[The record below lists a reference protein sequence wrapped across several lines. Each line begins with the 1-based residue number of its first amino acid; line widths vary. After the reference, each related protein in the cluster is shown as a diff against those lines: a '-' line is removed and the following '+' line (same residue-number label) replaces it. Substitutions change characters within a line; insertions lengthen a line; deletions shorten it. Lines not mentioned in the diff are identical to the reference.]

1 MLPHAELIEFFPL
14 IIRITVWFDIKIG
27 MHGKKSSKSIDHIL
41 RQREAKKGKM
51 LPAAG
56 RNAIEKTL

>member
-1 MLPHAELIEFFPL
+1 MLPHAELIFSAYNSHNRL
-14 IIRITVWFDIKIG
+14 
-27 MHGKKSSKSIDHIL
+27 KKSSKSIDHIL
-41 RQREAKKGKM
+41 RQREVKKGKM